1 MTCNYQLNI
10 KKEFVF
16 LMFVID
22 IFCKHDWAVP
32 LKDKKG
38 ITNIDIFEKIL
49 NQDRRKT

>member
-1 MTCNYQLNI
+1 
-10 KKEFVF
+10 
-16 LMFVID
+16 MFVID